1 MEGLEIVITPWERSQ
16 NILFASSILV
26 YIILLFCTKLLFI
39 KTSKRLTFSHV
50 PIMFVFLFSIMF
62 KHDEEFT
69 FSYSLGRTL
78 MISEADYFRG
88 SLFSLY
94 LPDIS

>member
-69 FSYSLGRTL
+69 FSYSLDGKN
-78 MISEADYFRG
+78 IDDFR
-88 SLFSLY
+88 SRLFQRLIIFSVFT
-94 LPDIS
+94 